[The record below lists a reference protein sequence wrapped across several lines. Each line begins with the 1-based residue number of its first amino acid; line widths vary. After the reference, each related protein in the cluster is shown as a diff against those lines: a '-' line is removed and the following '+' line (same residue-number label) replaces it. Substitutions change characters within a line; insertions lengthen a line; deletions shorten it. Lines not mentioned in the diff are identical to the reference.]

1 MIYFNSTEIDLKFKS
16 KGKVDIL
23 QIKVDLED
31 QLCLNFIVHEN
42 NLISR
47 FSSFKVQK
55 IVLSS
60 KYSKTE
66 LKNKRLVNFDLNT

>member
-1 MIYFNSTEIDLKFKS
+1 MHK
-16 KGKVDIL
+16 
-23 QIKVDLED
+23 
-31 QLCLNFIVHEN
+31 N

-60 KYSKTE
+60 KYIKTD

>member
-1 MIYFNSTEIDLKFKS
+1 MHK
-16 KGKVDIL
+16 
-23 QIKVDLED
+23 
-31 QLCLNFIVHEN
+31 N

-60 KYSKTE
+60 KYSKTDF
-66 LKNKRLVNFDLNT
+66 KNKRLVNFDLNT